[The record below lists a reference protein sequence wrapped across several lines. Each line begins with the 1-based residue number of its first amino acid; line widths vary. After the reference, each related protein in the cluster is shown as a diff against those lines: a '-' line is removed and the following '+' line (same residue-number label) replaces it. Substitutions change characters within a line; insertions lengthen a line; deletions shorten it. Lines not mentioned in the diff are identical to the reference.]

1 MSTREKKDVG
11 NNQDTKEYLE
21 QHLKKSLLRFLTCG
35 SVDDGKSTLLGRLLY
50 ETKAI
55 FSDQFSQLQEDSK
68 KFGTQGDSIDY
79 ALLLDGL
86 SAEQEQG
93 ITIDVAYRFFSTEKR
108 KFIVADTPGH
118 EQYTR
123 NMATGA
129 STADAAVILIDA
141 RKGILS
147 QTKRHSYI
155 CHLFGIEH
163 VIVAINKMD
172 LVKYE
177 ELRFQEIVSNYELFA
192 SKIGIENPSYV
203 PISGIHGDNVV
214 SVSKNMSWYRG
225 PSLLKLLEDIE
236 LEDQTSGS
244 QPFRMP
250 VQLVNRPNSDFRGV
264 SGTSISGYIS
274 KNDEV
279 SVFPSGKKTKV
290 KEIISPNGSVKKS
303 GPLQSLTLTFK
314 DEIDCS
320 RGHIISLVNSPLEIS
335 DQFEATIVWMH
346 ENPLVPGRSY
356 YLKIG
361 CLELQASCAQPKY
374 KINIET
380 NEHIA
385 AKNLELNGIGVVVLT
400 TVHEIP
406 FTSYQENR
414 DLGGFIL
421 IDKVSNITV
430 AAGMINFALRRS
442 QNIHWQNTDIT
453 KAQRAAALNQKPA
466 ILWMTGLSG
475 SGKSTIANA
484 VERQLAQK
492 GFNTFL
498 LDGDNIRHGLNKDL
512 GFTEADRIENIR
524 RIGEVSKLMTDA
536 GLIVITAFISPFQS
550 ERNMVRELIDVGG
563 FIEIFVNT
571 PLQIAE
577 KRDVKGLYAKA
588 RAGKLKNFTGI
599 DSPYERPTNP
609 EITIDTTELSVEEAA
624 DTIIKY
630 YLSSLRSSST

>member
-1 MSTREKKDVG
+1 MSAKDKKNVSYNRETIK
-11 NNQDTKEYLE
+11 YLDN
-21 QHLKKSLLRFLTCG
+21 HLKKSLLRFITCG

-50 ETKAI
+50 ETKAVL
-55 FSDQFSQLQEDSK
+55 SDQLAQLKTDSK

-108 KFIVADTPGH
+108 KFIIADTPGH

-141 RKGILS
+141 RKGLLE
-147 QTKRHSYI
+147 QTKRHSYL
-155 CHLFGIEH
+155 CHLFGIRH
-163 VIVAINKMD
+163 FIVAINKMD
-172 LVKYE
+172 LVKYDEFRFREITE
-177 ELRFQEIVSNYELFA
+177 EYGSFA
-192 SKIGIENPSYV
+192 STIGVKNLSYI
-203 PISGIHGDNVV
+203 PISGIHGDNIL
-214 SVSKNMSWYRG
+214 SISENMKWYKES
-225 PSLLKLLEDIE
+225 SLLKLLEDID
-236 LEDQTSGS
+236 LEDNRNRS

-264 SGTSISGYIS
+264 SGKVSSGCIS
-274 KNDEV
+274 KNDEI
-279 SVFPSGKKTKV
+279 SIFPSGKKTKI
-290 KEIISPNGSVKKS
+290 KEIITPNGSVEKS
-303 GPLQSLTLTFK
+303 LPGQSITLTFK

-320 RGHIISLVNSPLEIS
+320 RGHIVSSESSPLEIS

-361 CLELQASCAQPKY
+361 CLELQSSCAQPKH

-385 AKNLELNGIGVVVLT
+385 AKNLELNEIGVVILT
-400 TVHEIP
+400 TAHEMP
-406 FTSYQENR
+406 FTSYQENH

-453 KAQRAAALNQKPA
+453 KSQRAAALNQKPV

-484 VERQLAQK
+484 VERQLRQN
-492 GFNTFL
+492 GFHTFL

-536 GLIVITAFISPFQS
+536 GLIVITAFISPFES
-550 ERNMVRELIDVGG
+550 ERIMVREMVDEGEFV
-563 FIEIFVNT
+563 EIFIDT

-577 KRDVKGLYAKA
+577 TRDVKGLYAKA
-588 RAGKLKNFTGI
+588 RAGELQNFTGI
-599 DSPYERPTNP
+599 DSPYEIPLKP
-609 EITIDTTELSVEEAA
+609 EIVINTEELSVEIAA
-624 DTIIKY
+624 DVIVKY
-630 YLSSLRSSST
+630 YLDLIGR

>member
-1 MSTREKKDVG
+1 MSGRDEKHITDNRE
-11 NNQDTKEYLE
+11 TTTYLDK
-21 QHLKKSLLRFLTCG
+21 HLKKSLLRFITCG
-35 SVDDGKSTLLGRLLY
+35 SVDDGKSTLLGRLLF
-50 ETKAI
+50 ETKAV
-55 FSDQFSQLQEDSK
+55 FSDQFSQLKADSK

-86 SAEQEQG
+86 AAEQEQG

-141 RKGILS
+141 RKGILA

-155 CHLFGIEH
+155 CHLFGIKH
-163 VIVAINKMD
+163 IIVAVNKMD
-172 LVKYE
+172 LVTYE
-177 ELRFQEIVSNYELFA
+177 KLKFQAIVEDYKLFA
-192 SKIGIENPSYV
+192 ESIGIVDPSFI
-203 PISGIHGDNVV
+203 PICGIHGDNIV
-214 SVSKNMSWYRG
+214 SVSENMKWYNG
-225 PSLLKLLEDIE
+225 PSLLKLLEGIN
-236 LEDQTSGS
+236 LEDSTTLP

-250 VQLVNRPNSDFRGV
+250 VQLVNRPNSDFRGM
-264 SGTSISGYIS
+264 SGKSISGYIS
-274 KNDEV
+274 KNDEIAV
-279 SVFPSGKKTKV
+279 LPSGKKTRIN
-290 KEIISPNGSVKKS
+290 EIITPS
-303 GPLQSLTLTFK
+303 GTAEQSLPGQSITLTFQ

-320 RGHIISLVNSPLEIS
+320 RGNIISSANRPLEIS
-335 DQFEATIVWMH
+335 DQFETTVIWMD
-346 ENPLVPGRSY
+346 EKPFVPGRAY
-356 YLKIG
+356 NLKIG

-374 KINIET
+374 KINTET

-385 AKNLELNGIGVVVLT
+385 TKNLKLNDIGNLVLT

-414 DLGGFIL
+414 ELGGFIL

-430 AAGMINFALRRS
+430 AAGLINFALRRA
-442 QNIHWQNTDIT
+442 QNIHWQATDVT
-453 KAQRAAALNQKPA
+453 KSQRADALSQKPA

-484 VERQLAQK
+484 VEGQLAQK

-536 GLIVITAFISPFQS
+536 GLIVITAFISPFES
-550 ERNMVRELIDVGG
+550 ERNMVREMVEPGEFL
-563 FIEIFVNT
+563 EIFIDT

-577 KRDVKGLYAKA
+577 TRDVKGLYAKA
-588 RAGKLKNFTGI
+588 RAGELENFTGI
-599 DSPYERPTNP
+599 DSPYENPSKP
-609 EITIDTTELSVEEAA
+609 EIIIKTEELSVDAAA
-624 DTIIKY
+624 DVIVKY
-630 YLSSLRSSST
+630 YLDLINR

>member
-1 MSTREKKDVG
+1 MIARDGKDVT
-11 NNQDTKEYLE
+11 NSRETISYLNK
-21 QHLKKSLLRFLTCG
+21 HLKKSLLRFITCG
-35 SVDDGKSTLLGRLLY
+35 SVDDGKSTLLGRLLF
-50 ETKAI
+50 ETKAV
-55 FSDQFSQLQEDSK
+55 FSDQLLQLQVDSK

-129 STADAAVILIDA
+129 STAGAAIILIDA
-141 RKGILS
+141 QKGVLA

-155 CHLFGIEH
+155 CHLFGIKH
-163 VIVAINKMD
+163 FIIAINKMD
-172 LVKYE
+172 LVNYK
-177 ELRFQEIVSNYELFA
+177 ELRFLEIVKNYSQFA
-192 SKIGIENPSYV
+192 SSIGIEHSTYI
-203 PISGIHGDNVV
+203 PISGINGENVV
-214 SVSKNMSWYRG
+214 SVSQNMKWYNG
-225 PSLLKLLEDIE
+225 PSLLELLEDID
-236 LEDQTSGS
+236 LEDKTFLS

-264 SGTSISGYIS
+264 SGKPTSGYIS
-274 KNDEV
+274 RNDEI
-279 SVFPSGKKTKV
+279 SIFPSGKKTRV
-290 KEIISPNGSVKKS
+290 KEIISPNGSVDKS
-303 GPLQSLTLTFK
+303 LPGQSITLTFK
-314 DEIDCS
+314 DEVDCS
-320 RGHIISLVNSPLEIS
+320 KGNIISSAESPLEIS
-335 DQFEATIVWMH
+335 DQFEATVIWMD
-346 ENPLVPGRSY
+346 EKPFVPGRAY
-356 YLKIG
+356 NLKIG

-374 KINIET
+374 KINTET

-385 AKNLELNGIGVVVLT
+385 TKKLELNDIGTLVLT
-400 TVHEIP
+400 TIQQIP

-414 DLGGFIL
+414 ELGGFIL

-430 AAGMINFALRRS
+430 AAGLINFALRRS

-453 KAQRAAALNQKPA
+453 KVQRAAALNQKPLV
-466 ILWMTGLSG
+466 LWMTGLSG

-484 VERQLAQK
+484 VELKLVQK
-492 GFNTFL
+492 GFHTFL

-536 GLIVITAFISPFQS
+536 GLIVITAFISPFLS
-550 ERNMVRELIDVGG
+550 ERNMVREMVDASEFV
-563 FIEIFVNT
+563 EIFIDT

-577 KRDVKGLYAKA
+577 TRDVKGLYAKA

-599 DSPYERPTNP
+599 DSPYESPSKP
-609 EITIDTTELSVEEAA
+609 EITIKTEELSVEAA
-624 DTIIKY
+624 SDVIVKY
-630 YLSSLRSSST
+630 YLELINR

>member
-1 MSTREKKDVG
+1 MNSRKPEDINKNQGTIKYLDKHLEKG
-11 NNQDTKEYLE
+11 
-21 QHLKKSLLRFLTCG
+21 LLRVLTCG

-55 FSDQFSQLQEDSK
+55 FSDQLDQLKIDSK
-68 KFGTQGDSIDY
+68 KFGTQGNSIDY

-129 STADAAVILIDA
+129 STANVAVILIDA
-141 RKGILS
+141 RKGLLA
-147 QTKRHSYI
+147 QTKRHSYL
-155 CHLFGIEH
+155 CQLLGIKH

-172 LVKYE
+172 LIEYE
-177 ELRFQEIVSNYELFA
+177 EVQFLEIIKEYELFA
-192 SKIGIENPSYV
+192 ENIGINKTSFV
-203 PISGIHGDNVV
+203 PISAINGDNVV
-214 SVSKNMSWYRG
+214 SISNNMKWYNGG
-225 PSLLKLLEDIE
+225 PLLEL
-236 LEDQTSGS
+236 LENIDCESQNVDA

-250 VQLVNRPNSDFRGV
+250 VQLVNRPNADFRGI
-264 SGTSISGYIS
+264 SGKSVSGYIS
-274 KNDEV
+274 VNDEI

-290 KEIISPNGSVKKS
+290 KEIITPSGFAEVSSPGESI
-303 GPLQSLTLTFK
+303 TLTFR

-320 RGHIISLVNSPLEIS
+320 RGQILSSANAPLEMS
-335 DQFEATIVWMH
+335 NQFETTIIWMH
-346 ENPLVPGRSY
+346 EDALVPGRSY

-361 CLELQASCAQPKY
+361 SLELQATCAQPKY
-374 KINIET
+374 KVNVET
-380 NEHIA
+380 HEHIA
-385 AKNLELNGIGVVVLT
+385 TKNLELNDIGVTVVT
-400 TVHEIP
+400 TSQDIP
-406 FTSYQENR
+406 FTSYHENR

-421 IDKVSNITV
+421 IDKLSNITV
-430 AAGMINFALRRS
+430 GAGLINFALRRAN
-442 QNIHWQNTDIT
+442 NIHWQSTDIS
-453 KAQRAAALNQKPA
+453 KSQRAAALNQKPG
-466 ILWMTGLSG
+466 ILWMTGISG

-484 VERQLAQK
+484 VELKLAQK
-492 GFNTFL
+492 GFHTFL

-550 ERNMVRELIDVGG
+550 ERNMVRELVGIG
-563 FIEIFVNT
+563 EFVEIFIDT
-571 PLQIAE
+571 PLKVAE

-588 RAGKLKNFTGI
+588 RSGKLKNFTGI
-599 DSPYERPTNP
+599 DSPYEEPITP
-609 EITIDTTELSVEEAA
+609 EIRIKTEDLGVDASANLIV
-624 DTIIKY
+624 DY
-630 YLSSLRSSST
+630 YLKSIDV

>member
-55 FSDQFSQLQEDSK
+55 FSDQFSQLQQDSK

-163 VIVAINKMD
+163 VIVLINKMD

-177 ELRFQEIVSNYELFA
+177 ELRFQEIVSSYELFA
-192 SKIGIENPSYV
+192 SKIGIKNPSYV

-214 SVSKNMSWYRG
+214 SVSKNMNWYRG
-225 PSLLKLLEDIE
+225 PPLLKLLEDIE
-236 LEDQTSGS
+236 LADQTSSS

-264 SGTSISGYIS
+264 SGKPASGYIS
-274 KNDEV
+274 KNDEIA
-279 SVFPSGKKTKV
+279 VFPSGKKTKI
-290 KEIISPNGSVKKS
+290 KEIITPSGTSEQSSPN
-303 GPLQSLTLTFK
+303 QSITLTFM

-320 RGHIISLVNSPLEIS
+320 RGHVIASANSTLEIS
-335 DQFEATIVWMH
+335 DQLETTIIWMH
-346 ENPLVPGRSY
+346 ENAMVPGRSY
-356 YLKIG
+356 HLKIG

-380 NEHIA
+380 SEHTA
-385 AKNLELNGIGVVVLT
+385 AKNLELNEIGVVIIT
-400 TVHEIP
+400 TIHAIP
-406 FTSYQENR
+406 FTSYQESR

-421 IDKVSNITV
+421 IDKSSNITV
-430 AAGMINFALRRS
+430 AAGLINFALRRS
-442 QNIHWQNTDIT
+442 QNIHWQNTDVT
-453 KAQRAAALNQKPA
+453 KLKRATSLNQKPSV
-466 ILWMTGLSG
+466 LWMTGLSG
-475 SGKSTIANA
+475 SGKSTIANE
-484 VERQLAQK
+484 VELQLEGM
-492 GFNTFL
+492 GFHTYL

-550 ERNMVRELIDVGG
+550 ERNMVRELIDASE
-563 FIEIFVNT
+563 FIEIFIDT
-571 PLQIAE
+571 PLHVAE
-577 KRDVKGLYAKA
+577 RRDVKGLYAKA

-599 DSPYERPTNP
+599 DSPYEKPSKP
-609 EITIDTTELSVEEAA
+609 EITIDTTELSVAEAA
-624 DTIIKY
+624 DTIVKY
-630 YLSSLRSSST
+630 YLRSVKP